1 MLKIINRYIL
11 REFFKPFFLSL
22 AAFIGIYIITLMSDE
37 FIHIF
42 LPRKIKA
49 GVIVK
54 YYISL
59 LPFIIYQILPLST
72 LLASLF
78 SLGKLAYSNEITA
91 LKSTGMSLY
100 RAFSPIIIMSMII
113 SAAAFGI
120 NDYIIPRTN
129 MTVKKIKDE
138 EIDKRSFEG
147 KIKEN
152 FSFVAKGNL
161 FFNISHFDYDA
172 FLSRYF
178 EADSYLFRGVE
189 ITERDATGRKIL
201 KRIIADKGKW
211 INNKWYF
218 YDGVYRS
225 FNEAGELEAE
235 NNFSSFASAVTFSP
249 DKIWEIIEYRGK
261 KTENMSTGELREYIK
276 LIKYCGIDTK
286 EMLVDLFVKY
296 SFPLASFILA
306 LIGAP
311 LSVRGSK
318 SGTIAG
324 FGLSIFISF
333 LYWGGVEIGRSLGKN
348 GVLPPL
354 LSAWAANLVFIAF
367 GALLLFRAK
376 K

>member
-120 NDYIIPRTN
+120 NDYIIPRT
-129 MTVKKIKDE
+129 
-138 EIDKRSFEG
+138 S
-147 KIKEN
+147 
-152 FSFVAKGNL
+152 
-161 FFNISHFDYDA
+161 
-172 FLSRYF
+172 
-178 EADSYLFRGVE
+178 
-189 ITERDATGRKIL
+189 GRKPVRPVWRDVCGL
-201 KRIIADKGKW
+201 R
-211 INNKWYF
+211 
-218 YDGVYRS
+218 
-225 FNEAGELEAE
+225 
-235 NNFSSFASAVTFSP
+235 FSCSWPA
-249 DKIWEIIEYRGK
+249 
-261 KTENMSTGELREYIK
+261 
-276 LIKYCGIDTK
+276 
-286 EMLVDLFVKY
+286 
-296 SFPLASFILA
+296 
-306 LIGAP
+306 
-311 LSVRGSK
+311 
-318 SGTIAG
+318 
-324 FGLSIFISF
+324 
-333 LYWGGVEIGRSLGKN
+333 
-348 GVLPPL
+348 
-354 LSAWAANLVFIAF
+354 
-367 GALLLFRAK
+367 
-376 K
+376 